1 LTDTLALLLSKG
13 AFGFAIC
20 VILYL
25 IYYEY
30 EQNKIAKEKAII
42 ELGEKKNEDEVSK
55 LTPDELIDLVTTG
68 KLPNTEPGIVTK
80 KPGDTI

>member
-1 LTDTLALLLSKG
+1 MSDQLLLLLSKG

-20 VILYL
+20 VIIYL

-42 ELGEKKNEDEVSK
+42 ELGEKQNEDLVNSFDDTHLVDAINE
-55 LTPDELIDLVTTG
+55 ELKSG
-68 KLPNTEPGIVTK
+68 PSNPPPK
-80 KPGDTI
+80 KPT